1 LINQVRYPDSVSED
15 DVREIRRIKA
25 RVEAERLPQGADPAR
40 HVKLGR
46 GSLSDVEWTI
56 QLLQLQNAWKHT
68 ALKTTSSVQALR
80 TAASDGLISEDEAQK
95 LIAAWE
101 FSSRVRSAITVWS
114 DKATDVLP
122 VDIHDLDGIARLMGY
137 PAGAAST
144 LEEDYLSVTRKSRQV
159 VEKVFFGF

>member
-1 LINQVRYPDSVSED
+1 MSE
-15 DVREIRRIKA
+15 E
-25 RVEAERLPQGADPAR
+25 
-40 HVKLGR
+40 
-46 GSLSDVEWTI
+46 
-56 QLLQLQNAWKHT
+56 
-68 ALKTTSSVQALR
+68 
-80 TAASDGLISEDEAQK
+80 EAQK
-95 LIAAWE
+95 LIAAWV

-114 DKATDVLP
+114 DKASDVLP

>member
-1 LINQVRYPDSVSED
+1 
-15 DVREIRRIKA
+15 
-25 RVEAERLPQGADPAR
+25 
-40 HVKLGR
+40 VKLGR

-56 QLLQLQNAWKHT
+56 QLLQLRHAWNHP
-68 ALKTTSSVQALR
+68 ALQTTSSTQALR
-80 TAASDGLISEDEAQK
+80 TAAVEGLISEDEAQK
-95 LIAAWE
+95 LISAWE

-137 PAGAAST
+137 PAGAASM